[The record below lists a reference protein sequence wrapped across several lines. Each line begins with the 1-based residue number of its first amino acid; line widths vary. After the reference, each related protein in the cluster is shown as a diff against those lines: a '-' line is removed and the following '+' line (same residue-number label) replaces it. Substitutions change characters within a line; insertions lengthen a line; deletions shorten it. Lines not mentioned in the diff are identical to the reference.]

1 MMQAMLQYAG
11 YLVLLVALAYPL
23 GKYIDNVMRGR
34 WVWLSPAIRPVERLL
49 YKLTGI
55 DER

>member
-11 YLVLLVALAYPL
+11 YLILLVVLAYPL

-34 WVWLSPAIRPVERLL
+34 WVWLSPVIRPVERFGPMSRFS
-49 YKLTGI
+49 TT
-55 DER
+55 